1 MPRQT
6 TRQTMRQIEVAAA
19 LLSHEGRVLVQKR
32 PATKTRGAL
41 WEFPGGKLEPGED
54 GPTALARECREELGV
69 NVEVGAEVWSTS
81 HRYEDAAP
89 ITEVQLR
96 LFRCRLIEGTPRPLE
111 KQELRWAKPD
121 ELSELPF
128 VAADIPVLALIA
140 DGEIPL

>member
-1 MPRQT
+1 
-6 TRQTMRQIEVAAA
+6 MRQIEVAAA
-19 LLSHEGRVLVQKR
+19 LLSQDGRVLVQKR

-54 GPTALARECREELGV
+54 GPTALARECREELGIS
-69 NVEVGAEVWSTS
+69 VEVGAEVWSTS

-89 ITEVQLR
+89 VTEVQLK
-96 LFRCRLIEGTPRPLE
+96 LFRCRLVEGTPQPLE
-111 KQELRWAKPD
+111 KQELRWAEPG